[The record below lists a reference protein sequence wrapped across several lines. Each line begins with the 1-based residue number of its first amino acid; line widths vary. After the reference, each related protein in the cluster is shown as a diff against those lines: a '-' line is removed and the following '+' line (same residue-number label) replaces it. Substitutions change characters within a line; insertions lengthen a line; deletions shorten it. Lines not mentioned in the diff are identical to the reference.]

1 MEFYFTI
8 WNHHPDARD
17 SLLDVAL
24 PLAAGLR
31 DLGHVVE
38 IGEAPPRRGVTN
50 LVVEYFRSPAAVAE
64 LMDHDFVLVCTE
76 FADGGGFNYART
88 KMWRR
93 RYRYFK
99 LLARRARAIWVVCDH
114 AAAGYAAHGPAVQLA
129 LGWSPSL
136 EVPPATLMPRYDI
149 CAFGKLGVP
158 ARRATIDMLSA
169 HLNVTTAEFVS
180 KADRDDMLRSALFCY
195 GFGPHANIGGNASTT
210 RIVSALMQHVP
221 VLQERVARPSPFVE
235 AMEIVDGADDVLAR
249 WDDLRARRD
258 EILARQLAA
267 WRKLPANEI
276 MAPAVAAMRPRPRRG
291 WVALRPA
298 RTLRARLA
306 RHAF

>member
-1 MEFYFTI
+1 MEFYFTT

-17 SLLDVAL
+17 VLLDVVL

-31 DLGHVVE
+31 DLGHAVE

-50 LVVEYFRSPAAVAE
+50 VVVEYFRDPAAVAE
-64 LMDHDFVLVCTE
+64 LLQHDFVLVGTE
-76 FADGGGFNYART
+76 FADGTGFNSART
-88 KMWRR
+88 RMWRR

-99 LLARRARAIWVVCDH
+99 VLARQARAIWVICDN
-114 AAAGYAAHGPAVQLA
+114 AAAGYAPHAPSVQLA

-136 EVPPATLMPRYDI
+136 EAPRPAMPPRYDI
-149 CAFGKLGVP
+149 CAYGKLGTA
-158 ARRATIDMLSA
+158 ARKSAIDKLSA
-169 HLNVTTAEFVS
+169 RLSVTKSEFVS
-180 KADRDDMLRSALFCY
+180 KADRDAMLQSALFCY
-195 GFGPHANIGGNASTT
+195 GFRPHANVVNASTT

-221 VLQERVARPSPFVE
+221 VLQERVAGPSPFVE
-235 AMEIVDGADDVLAR
+235 EMEIVDGPDEVLAR

-258 EILARQLAA
+258 DILARQMAA
-267 WRKLPANEI
+267 WRRMPAAEI

-306 RHAF
+306 EHAF